1 MTSRAGQHLSIRLFF
16 SPPSLKISSAARLF
30 EAHPFSIATAPLSV
44 GVLNSTLNQTNS
56 RGVELFIRSCGE
68 GTWTGD
74 LLATAQFGAQIA
86 LGLPTPTN
94 ENGRPQKKKL
104 LHMLAL
110 VEGPYG
116 GLGPYTSMDQES
128 ILLVAGGSGMGFTIG
143 VLDEIVGRRIKSG
156 SGGKIS
162 LVWAVRERGMLV
174 VGLVVH

>member
-1 MTSRAGQHLSIRLFF
+1 M
-16 SPPSLKISSAARLF
+16 SSAARLF
-30 EAHPFSIATAPLSV
+30 EAHPFSIATAPPSV
-44 GVLNSTLNQTNS
+44 GVLNDSLDPTNS

-74 LLATAQFGAQIA
+74 LLATAQLGAQIA
-86 LGLPTPTN
+86 LGLPATP
-94 ENGRPQKKKL
+94 GRPLKKKL

-162 LVWAVRERGMLV
+162 LVWAVRERGEFFAHLLLSQLTPLHRSCRLV
-174 VGLVVH
+174 R